1 MAQTLEEF
9 LISVKYNINQPS
21 QDTFFNAMKR
31 AATSVAGVAG
41 ELTGLGVAVL
51 KISEIMATAG
61 EKLYWMSQR
70 VGDSVTEIQ
79 GMAFAMS
86 NLGISAGEATAGIE
100 RFGAWTRSMG
110 PAATGYLRS
119 LGVTAT
125 DTIGRMQ
132 QLGSYFRTHG
142 GTADQQGTLEYSLA
156 LRRWQMMGGDERS
169 MLALSSGQMERN
181 LQQAGMMQRLVWG
194 KDWQTGPQQFA
205 AQSVAVMN
213 QFRLMGFFFENL
225 KDKFALGLF
234 NAIEQPL
241 KDINTQL
248 QAMLPHIQTFLD
260 HIVSYAPAALH
271 FLQGVMKAFDFLIQL
286 TTVAMDTFDKL
297 PGSVETMIGA
307 LLAMPAA
314 LRLIGL
320 PLFWI
325 LGGLTSLLLLL
336 DDYQHWKDDQ
346 EHPGQKTS
354 YFDWGSLDKI
364 AQPLIKMHDDINR
377 FICDLTGIH
386 HGLDLIA
393 GMAVGLMGVAT
404 ALKAIGAAAAL
415 AAGGKL
421 SGIIARFGFAARW
434 GLPLAA
440 AIGAAGAIHEAELPE
455 NVALAKSLFGDDS
468 ATSLGK
474 ALIAKSMGDMA
485 GLSPEDWIKRNM
497 PGWLNKTSET
507 PAAKPQ
513 AGSDAKPPDFS
524 DWPNPDAPAP
534 RVDRQW
540 NLGDTIIGRAIHRL
554 LEDWPWVPADRR
566 GDTRSKN
573 PGIGGQYQL
582 ASFGGIGGSG
592 ADEFFTPERFYAL
605 FLFSFQTMTEKLSD
619 ILKTLTD
626 MAEGQ
631 GAPHTARGG
640 GGGDDSDVD
649 LLPPGAS
656 TDAQE
661 AKLREIEQRELGGR
675 NILNRQG
682 PGGSPA
688 SSASGFYQM
697 IDGTWLHA
705 ARLAGIDTNRYPRA
719 IDAPHD
725 VQHRAALA
733 LMNEQGERPWLA
745 SAPHLGHVPLGG
757 GAAAGGGGGG
767 AARSNSGGVH
777 NQTTIHMTAP
787 NPSLAAAQVVEAQ
800 NRVFEHHIRFAK
812 GALLA

>member
-9 LISVKYNINQPS
+9 LISVKYNIDQPS

-41 ELTGLGVAVL
+41 ELTGLGIAVL

-110 PAATGYLRS
+110 PAATGYLHS

-132 QLGSYFRTHG
+132 QLGDYFRTHG
-142 GTADQQGTLEYSLA
+142 GTFAQQGSLEYALT

-169 MLALSSGQMERN
+169 MLALSNGQMQQN
-181 LQQAGMMQRLVWG
+181 LQQAGLMQRLVWG

-205 AQSVAVMN
+205 AQSVAIMN

-241 KDINTQL
+241 KDINAQL
-248 QAMLPHIQTFLD
+248 QALLPDIEKFLD
-260 HIVSYAPAALH
+260 HIISYAPAALH
-271 FLQGVMKAFDFLIQL
+271 FLQGVMKAFGEMISLASSAMEFFDQL
-286 TTVAMDTFDKL
+286 PHSFQIML
-297 PGSVETMIGA
+297 GA
-307 LLAMPAA
+307 LLALPMA
-314 LRLIGL
+314 LRLVSS
-320 PLFWI
+320 PLFR
-325 LGGLTSLLLLL
+325 LMAGFTALLYLI
-336 DDYQHWKDDQ
+336 DDYQHFIKD
-346 EHPGQKTS
+346 PNTAS
-354 YFDWGSLDKI
+354 INWDKI
-364 AQPLIKMHDDINR
+364 SQIFKPMTDAVKGMDDWIEKWTGVKNA
-377 FICDLTGIH
+377 IEWITGI
-386 HGLDLIA
+386 GLVGIVTGFGPVIA
-393 GMAVGLMGVAT
+393 AAT
-404 ALKAIGAAAAL
+404 ALAAVFWGPLGIL
-415 AAGGKL
+415 AGVG
-421 SGIIARFGFAARW
+421 
-434 GLPLAA
+434 LAA
-440 AIGAAGAIHEAELPE
+440 AGIHLAGMLETQLRNEAKAAGYEIIP
-455 NVALAKSLFGDDS
+455 GDPSVGAPDTFKDPTGKEIS
-468 ATSLGK
+468 SDEMARRLGHK
-474 ALIAKSMGDMA
+474 KGFISPDEMTPH
-485 GLSPEDWIKRNM
+485 LSEPYTVETEQEYKDRQPHM
-497 PGWLNKTSET
+497 P
-507 PAAKPQ
+507 
-513 AGSDAKPPDFS
+513 SDVRKGFTDPVP
-524 DWPNPDAPAP
+524 PAP
-534 RVDRQW
+534 W
-540 NLGDTIIGRAIHRL
+540 NLGIGDALKNLFHHFWHGGGGANGPESPTPGDPNARGLI
-554 LEDWPWVPADRR
+554 PAAFRVGRDD
-566 GDTRSKN
+566 G
-573 PGIGGQYQL
+573 
-582 ASFGGIGGSG
+582 
-592 ADEFFTPERFYAL
+592 DEFFTPERFYAL
-605 FLFSFQTMTEKLSD
+605 FLFGFQTMTEKLGD

-631 GAPHTARGG
+631 GAPHTAR

-661 AKLREIEQRELGGR
+661 AKLREIERRESGGQ

-733 LMNEQGERPWLA
+733 LMNEQGERPWIS

-757 GAAAGGGGGG
+757 GAATGGVAGGG
-767 AARSNSGGVH
+767 AARGASGGVH

-787 NPSLAAAQVVEAQ
+787 NPASAAAQVVEAQ